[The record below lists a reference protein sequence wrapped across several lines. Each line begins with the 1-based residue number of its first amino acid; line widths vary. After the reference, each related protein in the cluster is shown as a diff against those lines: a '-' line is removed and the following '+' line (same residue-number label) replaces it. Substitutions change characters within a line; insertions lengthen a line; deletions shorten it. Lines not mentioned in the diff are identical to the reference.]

1 MEEILLI
8 ALGAV
13 IGLSFATAIM
23 SAVFVVVILIMIFAD
38 RRG

>member
-8 ALGAV
+8 ALGAM
-13 IGLSFATAIM
+13 IGLSFASAIG
-23 SAVFVVVILIMIFAD
+23 SAALVVVILSMIFAD